1 MRLKEIGE
9 FGLIERLKVFQA
21 SGVLRAIGEDCAV
34 FSLEGGTFLF
44 TADTMVEGIHFRR
57 DYASPWHIG
66 FKALS
71 VNLSDI
77 AACGGRP
84 LFYLV
89 TLTVSPDEEVGFVEE
104 LYEGMKEAGE
114 RFGAGL
120 VGGDLSRGDRLSVT
134 VALLGIAE
142 GGKWIPR
149 DGARVGQWVYVS
161 GHLGESALGL
171 KFLEMGHREGPF
183 VQRHLLPEPRVALG
197 LELAR
202 GNLASAMIDISDGFL
217 KDLGHLL
224 EASGVGAEVYVD
236 KLPLSEPMKETAKA
250 YGIDPL
256 DLALSGGEDY
266 ELLFTSPLPEGV
278 LGRLGEKLGIP
289 VTAVGRTVPSGLT
302 LIRNGEVW
310 PFEGRRG
317 FDHFG

>member
-1 MRLKEIGE
+1 MRLKDIGE
-9 FGLIERLKVFQA
+9 FGLIERFKAFQA
-21 SGVLRAIGEDCAV
+21 PGVLRAIGEDCAV
-34 FSLEGGTFLF
+34 FSLEGLTLLF
-44 TADTMVEGIHFRR
+44 TADTMVEGVHFKRE
-57 DYASPWHIG
+57 YASAWHIG

-89 TLTVSPDEEVGFVEE
+89 ALTVSPEEDVGFVED
-104 LYEGMKEAGE
+104 LYRGMKEAGE
-114 RFGAGL
+114 RFGVGL

-134 VALLGIAE
+134 VALLGVAE
-142 GGKWIPR
+142 EGKWVPR
-149 DGARVGQWVYVS
+149 DGAEIGHWIYVS

-171 KFLEMGHREGPF
+171 KLLEIGQKEGPF
-183 VQRHLLPEPRVALG
+183 VRKHLMPEPRVALG
-197 LELAR
+197 LELSKGR
-202 GNLASAMIDISDGFL
+202 LASAMIDISDGFL

-224 EASGVGAEVYVD
+224 EASSVGAEVYVD

-256 DLALSGGEDY
+256 ELALSGGEDY

-278 LGRLGEKLGIP
+278 LRKLGAKLGVPIS
-289 VTAVGRTVPSGLT
+289 VVGRTAPSGLT
-302 LIRNGEVW
+302 LIKGGKRW
-310 PFEGRRG
+310 AFEGKRG